1 MTRQTTTQ
9 AGLVLLTILAT
20 IGSLFIASCDRPST
34 NSDDQPS
41 TSTGQ
46 TDPLQL
52 PFPQEIIDPPWL
64 ESRRQAQLET
74 VGQFDVFCDF
84 AFSDRL
90 EDSAIRFRNRITS
103 DSGKDYRPNH
113 YDHGNGIAI
122 ADVDGDGLYDIYFVT
137 QVGDNELWRNL
148 GGGKFENITQRAGVA
163 AESIGVSASF
173 ADIDNDGDPDLYVTV
188 LRQGNILFENDGTGT
203 FKDISKDSGLDYK
216 GHPSAAVFFDYNGDG
231 LLDIFLTVVGQYT
244 TDELKKASR
253 PNVSEE
259 KNSQYRYYAGFND
272 GFSGHLK
279 SERSE
284 TSILFKNEGDNR
296 FVDVSEKV
304 GLQDESWSGAASPID
319 VNEDGWPD
327 LYILNMQGHDQYY
340 ENVGGKHFVDK
351 SREVFP
357 KTPWGSM
364 GVKVFDYNND
374 GKMDLYIT
382 DMHSD
387 MSENIGVEREKLKS
401 RMQWSEE
408 FLRSGGNSIFGNA
421 FYLNRGDGHFEEISD
436 QIGAENYWPW
446 GFSVGDLNA
455 DGYEDVFITS
465 SMNYPFRYGV
475 NSVLLNNRSERFL
488 DSEFILGVEPRRGGR
503 TAQPWFELDCAWK
516 DRNHQHCQ
524 NRSGT
529 VVVWGALGSRSSA
542 IFDLDDDGDLD
553 IVTNDFNSEPTVLIS
568 NLSTKKHN
576 LSFLKVELIGTVSNR
591 SGLGATVKVRTGTQ
605 TYTKVHDGQSGYL
618 SQSLH
623 PLYFGLGDAEVVDQ
637 IAVRWPSGRE
647 QIVSGPIATNS
658 LVEIREL

>member
-1 MTRQTTTQ
+1 M
-9 AGLVLLTILAT
+9 
-20 IGSLFIASCDRPST
+20 
-34 NSDDQPS
+34 
-41 TSTGQ
+41 
-46 TDPLQL
+46 
-52 PFPQEIIDPPWL
+52 
-64 ESRRQAQLET
+64 
-74 VGQFDVFCDF
+74 
-84 AFSDRL
+84 
-90 EDSAIRFRNRITS
+90 
-103 DSGKDYRPNH
+103 
-113 YDHGNGIAI
+113 
-122 ADVDGDGLYDIYFVT
+122 DGDGLYDIYFVT

-163 AESIGVSASF
+163 AEAIGVSASF
-173 ADIDNDGDPDLYVTV
+173 ADIDNDGDPDLYATV
-188 LRQGNILFENDGTGT
+188 LRQSNVLFENDGTGT
-203 FKDISKDSGLDYK
+203 FKNISKDSGLDYK

-231 LLDIFLTVVGQYT
+231 LLDMFLTVVGQYT

-253 PNVSEE
+253 SSGSK
-259 KNSQYRYYAGFND
+259 KNSPHRYYAGFDD

-279 SERSE
+279 PERTA

-304 GLQDESWSGAASPID
+304 GLKDGSWSGAASPID

-327 LYILNMQGHDQYY
+327 LYVLNMQGHDQYY
-340 ENVGGKHFVDK
+340 ENVEGKHFVNK

-387 MSENIGVEREKLKS
+387 MSENIGLEREKLKS

-446 GFSVGDLNA
+446 GFSVGDLNV

-475 NSVLLNNRSERFL
+475 NSVLLNNRSEKFL
-488 DSEFILGVEPRRGGR
+488 DSEFILGVEPRRSGR

-524 NRSGT
+524 NRRGT

-553 IVTNDFNSEPTVLIS
+553 IVTNDFNSEPTVLSS
-568 NLSTKKHN
+568 NLSAKKQN
-576 LSFLKVELIGTVSNR
+576 LSFLKVELIGTASNR
-591 SGLGATVKVRTGTQ
+591 SGLGATVKVRVGTQ

-618 SQSLH
+618 SQSLY
-623 PLYFGLGDAEVVDQ
+623 PLYFGLGDAKVVDQ

-647 QIVSGPIATNS
+647 QIVSGPIAINS
-658 LVEIREL
+658 LVEVREL

>member
-1 MTRQTTTQ
+1 MTRQTTAQ

-34 NSDDQPS
+34 NGDDQPS

-46 TDPLQL
+46 TDPIQL
-52 PFPQEIIDPPWL
+52 PFPEEIIDPPWL

-74 VGQFDVFCDF
+74 EFDVFCDF
-84 AFSDRL
+84 AFSDQL
-90 EDSAIRFRNRITS
+90 EDSAIRFRNRITA

-137 QVGDNELWRNL
+137 QVGDNELWRNM
-148 GGGKFENITQRAGVA
+148 GGGKFEDITERAGVA
-163 AESIGVSASF
+163 AKSIGVSASF
-173 ADIDNDGDPDLYVTV
+173 ADIDNDGDPDLYATV
-188 LRQGNILFENDGTGT
+188 LRQGNILFENDGTGI

-231 LLDIFLTVVGQYT
+231 LLDMFLTVVGQYT
-244 TDELKKASR
+244 TDELKKASHSSG
-253 PNVSEE
+253 SEE
-259 KNSQYRYYAGFND
+259 KNSQYNYYAGFND

-279 SERSE
+279 PERTE
-284 TSILFKNEGDNR
+284 TSILFKNEGENR

-304 GLQDESWSGAASPID
+304 GLQDESWAGAASPID
-319 VNEDGWPD
+319 VNEDGWSD
-327 LYILNMQGHDQYY
+327 LYVLNMQGHDQYY

-357 KTPWGSM
+357 QTPWGSM

-401 RMQWSEE
+401 RMQWSEQ

-421 FYLNRGDGHFEEISD
+421 FYINRGDGHFEEISD

-455 DGYEDVFITS
+455 DGYEDVFIAS

-488 DSEFILGVEPRRGGR
+488 DSEFILGVEPKRGGR

-524 NRSGT
+524 DRSGT

-568 NLSTKKHN
+568 NLSAKKQH
-576 LSFLKVELIGTVSNR
+576 LSFLKVELIGTASNR
-591 SGLGATVKVRTGTQ
+591 SGLGAMVKVRVGTQ

-618 SQSLH
+618 SQSLY

-647 QIVSGPIATNS
+647 QIVSGPIAINS
-658 LVEIREL
+658 LVEVREF